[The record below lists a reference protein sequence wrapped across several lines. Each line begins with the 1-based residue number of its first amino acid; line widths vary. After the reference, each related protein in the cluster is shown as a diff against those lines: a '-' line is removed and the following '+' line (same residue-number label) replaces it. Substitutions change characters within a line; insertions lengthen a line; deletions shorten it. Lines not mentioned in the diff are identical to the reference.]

1 MHAEWTND
9 RFTVSTDRARLDIG
23 VIHSFLSERAYWA
36 LGRSREAVAR
46 TIEHSLCFGLFDE
59 AAQVGF
65 ARVVTD
71 YAIFAYLCDVFVI
84 ESHRGCGLSKWLL
97 RCVLSHPAMTGIRR
111 FHLLTND
118 AHTLYQQ
125 LGFTAL
131 ASPERHMELVA
142 LSPAPDPKR

>member
-23 VIHSFLSERAYWA
+23 VIHSFLSE
-36 LGRSREAVAR
+36 
-46 TIEHSLCFGLFDE
+46 LCFGLFDE